1 MKYFCAFFFI
11 VFLIFSCTNDSLS
24 DVSPQLPVS
33 EDITLHELFWQ
44 NSSISTNQQLTIN
57 VGDTVRWTWGSGT
70 HNLRST
76 SGVENFNSD
85 FHSNEGFQYLHEFT
99 QIGATQYVC
108 DPHPSS
114 MFGTIT
120 VTE

>member
-1 MKYFCAFFFI
+1 MKYFCAFIFI
-11 VFLIFSCTNDSLS
+11 IFLIFSCTNDSLS
-24 DVSPQLPVS
+24 DVSPQLLVS

-44 NSSISTNQQLTIN
+44 NSSLSTNQQLTIN

-70 HNLRST
+70 HNLRTT
-76 SGVENFNSD
+76 SGVESFNSD
-85 FHSNEGFQYLHEFT
+85 FHSTEGFQYTHQFN

-108 DPHPSS
+108 DPHPST

-120 VTE
+120 VTD